1 MKVVSL
7 EFIVSSFLVFLLV
20 TLCFTGVYVPDVFV
34 EKLNTNLFILL
45 LSLISFLTI
54 WMSNKRR
61 VLLELLTHN
70 RYIILYLSILLFLL
84 IISGFRFFFYGVGD
98 QYFVE
103 LQFKQLVISFIS
115 TICYS
120 LVLFLVLSQV
130 TLISIY
136 SGVVLFMLVALL
148 VIFFQLSFPDIKLAI
163 INFTALDQHW
173 KDFAFATS
181 RGIGFQGLSI
191 WDTSISY
198 ALLYLV
204 FVSFWNDNNRLKTVV
219 FYCVFS
225 LILLLTIL
233 SGRTGFLLLFYMH
246 ISFGVYYKKKLELLA
261 LMFVIVFVTSFVYL
275 FSSSGEVKYIIEFS
289 FELFIN
295 LFSASVSTGSTDDL
309 INNHLFFPDLDN
321 LLLGDNVYIGD
332 GDLNVTVKGDDSDS
346 AFVIYYKA
354 FGLIGLGSTL
364 LMVIFS
370 AFHISYILSMLIKA
384 KFRSI
389 LLICSFFLFS
399 LFIKVPLHTSAAIL
413 KLASFLLVFTYCCH
427 SGTGKVYNTSSND
440 KVRE

>member
-20 TLCFTGVYVPDVFV
+20 TLCFSGVYVPDVFV

-136 SGVVLFMLVALL
+136 SGVVLFMFVALL

-204 FVSFWNDNNRLKTVV
+204 FVNFWNDNNRLKKVI
-219 FYCVFS
+219 FYCVFF

-233 SGRTGFLLLFYMH
+233 SGRTGFFLLFYMH
-246 ISFGVYYKKKLELLA
+246 ISFGVYYKKKFELLA
-261 LMFVIVFVTSFVYL
+261 LMFIIVFLTSFVYL
-275 FSSSGEVKYIIEFS
+275 FSSSGEVKYIVEFS

-295 LFSASVSTGSTDDL
+295 LFSGSVSTGSTDDL

-332 GDLNVTVKGDDSDS
+332 GDLNVTVKENDSDS

-354 FGLIGLGSTL
+354 FGLIGLGSTFF
-364 LMVIFS
+364 MVIFS
-370 AFHISYILSMLIKA
+370 AFHVSYILSMLVKA

-389 LLICSFFLFS
+389 LLICSLFLFA

-413 KLASFLLVFTYCCH
+413 KLTSFLLIFTYCYH
-427 SGTGKVYNTSSND
+427 SGTSKVYNTHSND